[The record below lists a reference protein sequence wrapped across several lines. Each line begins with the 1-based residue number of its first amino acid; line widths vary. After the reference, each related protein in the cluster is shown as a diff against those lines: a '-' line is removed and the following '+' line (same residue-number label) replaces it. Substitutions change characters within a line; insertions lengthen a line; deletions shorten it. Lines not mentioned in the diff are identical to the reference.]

1 MCAENIFV
9 DELSIEPCHKTMT
22 MTFQKGLN
30 YLKGQNGSGKT
41 MLLDYVAGIR
51 NDQKQRISGN
61 ENIVYINQNIFFAD
75 RLTGTDFVKFVYRLD
90 NKSREREKFFELTEK
105 FDIDKKVDVKT
116 LMEKQW
122 GLLSGGER
130 KYLYSM
136 VLLSLDREW
145 YILDEPFAYL
155 DTEKK
160 EILWKVIEAFASE
173 GKGVIL
179 TSHEED
185 SRINGSDI
193 HVINLD

>member
-1 MCAENIFV
+1 M
-9 DELSIEPCHKTMT
+9 
-22 MTFQKGLN
+22 
-30 YLKGQNGSGKT
+30 
-41 MLLDYVAGIR
+41 AGIR

-90 NKSREREKFFELTEK
+90 NKSREREKFFEFTEK

-173 GKGVIL
+173 GKSVIL